1 MRVDFRGVQESSG
14 GFEPLPPGEYL
25 CRVRGAEEKTNYL
38 QIEFEV
44 LDEAFAGRKVVDRL
58 FPTEKALP
66 RLKMALSA
74 LGVAV
79 DGLVEIEP
87 RDLIGRQ
94 AYLSLEADSYTDRN
108 GVFRRTN
115 KVAYE
120 GYRSFEPAPARPA
133 RPAPQAAPPRTARP
147 GGFHPQADKD
157 IPF

>member
-1 MRVDFRGVQESSG
+1 MRVDFRGVQESG
-14 GFEPLPPGEYL
+14 GFEPLPNGEYL
-25 CRVRGAEEKTNYL
+25 CRVRGAEEKSTYL

-44 LDEAFAGRKVVDRL
+44 LDEGFAGRKVVDRL

-66 RLKMALSA
+66 RLKMAFSA
-74 LGVAV
+74 LGVAA

-87 RDLIGRQ
+87 RDLIGREVFLTI
-94 AYLSLEADSYTDRN
+94 APDSYTDRN

-115 KVAYE
+115 KVAFE
-120 GYRSFEPAPARPA
+120 GYRAVEPPPPRPT